1 MTNSNYYHKKDK
13 SITISRFLNLI
24 KARQNQ
30 MQVDFEF
37 LDLIPRERSGKLRDF
52 VQEMNI
58 DDLSGRRPLTGADIR
73 NNED

>member
-1 MTNSNYYHKKDK
+1 MEILRKEFERH
-13 SITISRFLNLI
+13 FGP
-24 KARQNQ
+24 Q

-37 LDLIPRERSGKLRDF
+37 LDIIPRERSGKLRDF